1 MEEKENLIEEIQQE
15 APAEPKAEETPKEQD
30 FSKFESADDPS
41 VFKVDLSAPVKAEE
55 PIAEDKKQEVE
66 EPVVSEITEES
77 PVENVQEPVKEAVE
91 EIKQSENTGNAL
103 PEGVG
108 ELVKF
113 MNETGGTVQ
122 DFVSLN
128 TDYSKMD
135 NLTALQEYYK
145 KTKPHLTNEEIS
157 FMMEDTFSYDE
168 ELDEEKDIKRKKLA
182 MKEQVA
188 NAKQYLEDQ
197 KTKYYTD
204 IKPNATL
211 NEEQQKA
218 VDFFNRY
225 NKEKE
230 QNQKTLE
237 ERSSRFQEN
246 TNNLFNQ
253 EFKGFE
259 FNLGEKKFRFNVKN
273 ADQVRETQSDINNF
287 VKRFL
292 DDSGNLTDAKGYHK
306 SLYTA
311 MNADAIAKHFYEQG
325 RADAIKNS
333 VSNAK
338 NIDMSPRQSM
348 NDGIEVGG
356 VKYRVLGDDSNSLKF
371 KIKKK

>member
-168 ELDEEKDIKRKKLA
+168 ELDEEKDIKRKKLRQNILLRLQ
-182 MKEQVA
+182 ER
-188 NAKQYLEDQ
+188 E
-197 KTKYYTD
+197 
-204 IKPNATL
+204 IK
-211 NEEQQKA
+211 
-218 VDFFNRY
+218 
-225 NKEKE
+225 
-230 QNQKTLE
+230 
-237 ERSSRFQEN
+237 S
-246 TNNLFNQ
+246 
-253 EFKGFE
+253 
-259 FNLGEKKFRFNVKN
+259 
-273 ADQVRETQSDINNF
+273 
-287 VKRFL
+287 
-292 DDSGNLTDAKGYHK
+292 K
-306 SLYTA
+306 SQL
-311 MNADAIAKHFYEQG
+311 
-325 RADAIKNS
+325 
-333 VSNAK
+333 
-338 NIDMSPRQSM
+338 
-348 NDGIEVGG
+348 
-356 VKYRVLGDDSNSLKF
+356 
-371 KIKKK
+371 